1 VVTAKLVL
9 AKIPSPGI
17 RICIVPI
24 AVGAGNENIVV
35 PAAPSLTT
43 TVPPVAAYE
52 IVRAFNLLRF
62 VPPTT
67 VSVCEAATRSDGAEA
82 PWVD

>member
-1 VVTAKLVL
+1 M
-9 AKIPSPGI
+9 
-17 RICIVPI
+17 CIVPI
-24 AVGAGNENIVV
+24 AVGAGNENSVTE

-62 VPPTT
+62 VPPTI
-67 VSVCEAATRSDGAEA
+67 VSVAEAATRSDFTSYCI
-82 PWVD
+82 DIINLL